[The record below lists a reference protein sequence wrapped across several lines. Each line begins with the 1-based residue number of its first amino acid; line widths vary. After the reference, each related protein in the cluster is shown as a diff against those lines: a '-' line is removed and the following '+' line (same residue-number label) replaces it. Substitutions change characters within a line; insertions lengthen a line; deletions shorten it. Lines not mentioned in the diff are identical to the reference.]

1 MADKHLWD
9 DITLDT
15 TPAATDRIPKIASVV
30 SDFDS
35 VELDA
40 IARVH
45 VGTAFPTANLYDGY
59 PFHRTDIYTGL
70 DCYYDL
76 TNTQWLTA
84 NEYSVPYVLGAI
96 SSTVSGTFRIRADYQ
111 PYFTYFAATT
121 TVATTNNG
129 THHWDITVL
138 SGTVALASFATITTI
153 STTADTATVSTDHSE
168 VFDTHTNADYGGLRF
183 TFTKVD
189 TPGNLTFQGCVYYRL
204 IIT

>member
-1 MADKHLWD
+1 MPTWTDYD
-9 DITLDT
+9 DLTAPAPDDTAIVYDT
-15 TPAATDRIPKIASVV
+15 TASACKEVKLAYIPQA
-30 SDFDS
+30 
-35 VELDA
+35 
-40 IARVH
+40 H
-45 VGTAFPTANLYDGY
+45 VGTAFPTENLYDGY

-84 NEYSVPYVLGAI
+84 NEYSIPYVLGAI

-153 STTADTATVSTDHSE
+153 STTADTATVVTDHSE